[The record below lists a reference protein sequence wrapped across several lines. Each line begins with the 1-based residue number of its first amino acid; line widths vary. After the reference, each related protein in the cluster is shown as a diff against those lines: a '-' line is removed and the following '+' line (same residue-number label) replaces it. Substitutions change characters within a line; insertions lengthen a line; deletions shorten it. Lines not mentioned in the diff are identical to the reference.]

1 MGTTPRPAAETM
13 SAVGPGPAGLVL
25 PAPARAAV
33 LDHLRAT
40 WPAEGC
46 ALLSGRTDAA
56 GWWTVEAVHPAA
68 NVAEPACRHD
78 RFEVDPAALF
88 ALMRT
93 LREGPSRLIG
103 HAHSHPGRP
112 AVPSEI
118 DRRAAHDPDLIWVI
132 ASLTGPDDPAPTL
145 NAWAVAGWTP
155 DGGADGFRPLPV
167 RETAPA
173 APQHTPV
180 QH

>member
-1 MGTTPRPAAETM
+1 MGMSSRPAADDPV
-13 SAVGPGPAGLVL
+13 SAGAATGLVL
-25 PAPARAAV
+25 PPTARARL

-46 ALLSGRTDAA
+46 ALLSGRTVGG
-56 GWWTVEAVHPAA
+56 GWWTIEAVHPAA

-88 ALMRT
+88 TLMRA
-93 LREGPSRLIG
+93 LRDGPSRLIG

-118 DRRAAHDPDLIWVI
+118 DRRSAHDPDLIWVI
-132 ASLTGPDDPAPTL
+132 ASLTGPNDLAPVL

-155 DGGADGFRPLPV
+155 EGGADGFRPLPV
-167 RETAPA
+167 RASLFSPPA
-173 APQHTPV
+173 ALNR
-180 QH
+180 